1 MTVLVANPATYIFF
15 IIANCT
21 RSHVSFWRQRFLP
34 SLYDLQ
40 RIADFDACL
49 GIEFPLKI
57 VVECHADAVH
67 EDFVCLGDE
76 FRAALNVFLRVL
88 REIVDLQAV
97 QRPLQSRSF
106 VFITDNLRSLHVF
119 VVTVIGR
126 IPAEHVS
133 M

>member
-1 MTVLVANPATYIFF
+1 MP
-15 IIANCT
+15 
-21 RSHVSFWRQRFLP
+21 P
-34 SLYDLQ
+34 LYELE

-49 GIEFPLKI
+49 GIEFPFKI
-57 VVECHADAVH
+57 VVECHADAVD

-76 FRAALNVFLRVL
+76 FRAALDVFLRVL

-97 QRPLQSRSF
+97 QRPIQARSL
-106 VFITDNLRSLHVF
+106 VFITDNLRSPRIF

-126 IPAEHVS
+126 IPAEHAS